1 MKTFLFLI
9 LLALNLL
16 DATITSALVELY
28 GPEAEANPLLR
39 YLINQ
44 VGIVGAMAVKIPFL
58 AVLFAFRD
66 RINIKI
72 WLVLNIIYS
81 SVVLYG
87 TYLLFKDLML

>member
-39 YLINQ
+39 YLINR